1 MELLTI
7 PILLLVLFMNWVVKH
22 TSNGTRT
29 FFDPSIYPWTSE
41 LTANWRQIRAEL
53 DTVAIDLDAIPNY
66 QDISAELRDL
76 TNDDKWK
83 TFVLSMLGKRVQR
96 NCVRCPKTALLLE
109 KIPGLAYAMF
119 SVLKPHKHI
128 PSHRGYYRGLLNC
141 HLALIVPEKP
151 KECGLLVGSDTANW
165 EEGHMLI
172 FDDRHKHEAW
182 NDSDSVRTVLLM
194 YAVRPL
200 PWPLSALNRFTLFL
214 GSKTTYTRKLIDLA
228 DTISAP

>member
-1 MELLTI
+1 MQPNATVYSGTKGDKSLTTNPTNSTVVTSERARPVPLVTMELLTI

-83 TFVLSMLGKRVQR
+83 TFVLSMLGK
-96 NCVRCPKTALLLE
+96 
-109 KIPGLAYAMF
+109 
-119 SVLKPHKHI
+119 
-128 PSHRGYYRGLLNC
+128 
-141 HLALIVPEKP
+141 
-151 KECGLLVGSDTANW
+151 
-165 EEGHMLI
+165 
-172 FDDRHKHEAW
+172 
-182 NDSDSVRTVLLM
+182 
-194 YAVRPL
+194 
-200 PWPLSALNRFTLFL
+200 
-214 GSKTTYTRKLIDLA
+214 
-228 DTISAP
+228 